1 MRTLAVAACGTF
13 LSLSEHETFGPL
25 VDCVCSG
32 GTGKPAVVHEGRAE
46 SCPSGFF
53 YGVRTSFLLESASW
67 KLFRDEPGYGKKM
80 RSLVRQPF
88 KARTT
93 EELMALL
100 SAVATAILAVIIV
113 AMLYFG
119 REIFVPIALAILLSF
134 VLAPLVGIL
143 QRIRVPRGLAVV
155 SVVVFAFALIFAMG
169 SLLAT
174 QLTQLAGDLPRYQST
189 ITEKIQSF
197 RDTKAGRGTLERAS
211 DMLKDLGKELDK
223 PKDAASGHASSS
235 AILPKAPGPQTP
247 VPVEVRQPDP
257 GALES
262 LRTLISPLV
271 HPLATT
277 GIIIIFVIFILL
289 QREDLRNRLIRLAG
303 SYDLQRTT
311 AALDDA
317 AGRLSRLF
325 LIQLVLNGAFGLV
338 IGIGLWLIGIP
349 SAILW
354 GILAAVLRFVP
365 YIGAVIAAAF
375 PLALAVAVDP
385 GWSMLLWTL
394 ALFLVVEPVVG
405 HVIEPMVYGH
415 STGLSPVAVVASAT
429 FWTALWGPIGLVLA
443 TPLTVC
449 LVVLGRHVER
459 LEFLDVMFGDRPALS
474 PPEIFYQRML
484 AGDPTEAAEKAEQ
497 FLKERSLASYYDE
510 VALKGLQLAQVDAE
524 RGALDQ
530 ERLTKIRDA
539 VSEFASDVS
548 DQDDRPPAK
557 INLTTDAEA
566 SSAVESVAENAA
578 HENLPILSKE
588 NLPPGWQGEHP
599 VLCMAGRS
607 LIDEAAAIML
617 AQLSTAHGLAARV
630 EGPEALSTTNVFRL
644 ETTGVA
650 IVCLVYLDASG
661 PAHMRYSVRR
671 LRRRLPKATII
682 LGCLVR
688 DIDPAALELL
698 REGAK
703 ADLVAASLGEAVKLC
718 IEATGVEDQPHAASR
733 LERSTTAAA

>member
-1 MRTLAVAACGTF
+1 
-13 LSLSEHETFGPL
+13 
-25 VDCVCSG
+25 
-32 GTGKPAVVHEGRAE
+32 
-46 SCPSGFF
+46 
-53 YGVRTSFLLESASW
+53 
-67 KLFRDEPGYGKKM
+67 
-80 RSLVRQPF
+80 
-88 KARTT
+88 
-93 EELMALL
+93 MALL

-119 REIFVPIALAILLSF
+119 RDIFVPVALAILLSF
-134 VLAPLVGIL
+134 VLAPLVGLL
-143 QRIRVPRGLAVV
+143 QRIHVPRGLAVV
-155 SVVVFAFALIFAMG
+155 SLVIVAFALIFAMG

-189 ITEKIQSF
+189 IANKIQSF
-197 RDTKAGRGTLERAS
+197 QDTRAGKGTLERAS
-211 DMLKDLGKELDK
+211 DMLKNLGKQLDQ
-223 PKDAASGHASSS
+223 PKDAESAPTPSST
-235 AILPKAPGPQTP
+235 LNPKATPPQAP
-247 VPVEVRQPDP
+247 VPVEVHQPDP

-262 LRTLISPLV
+262 LRTLIAPLV

-303 SYDLQRTT
+303 SSDLQRTT

-325 LIQLVLNGAFGLV
+325 LTQLIVNGAFGVV
-338 IGIGLWLIGIP
+338 IGTGLWFIEIP
-349 SAILW
+349 SAVLW

-394 ALFLVVEPVVG
+394 ALFLIVEPIVG
-405 HVIEPMVYGH
+405 HVIEPMIYGH

-484 AGDPTEAAEKAEQ
+484 AGDPTEAAEKAEE

-510 VALKGLQLAQVDAE
+510 VALKGLQLAQADAD

-530 ERLTKIRDA
+530 ERLSKIREA
-539 VSEFASDVS
+539 VSEFASDLS
-548 DQDDRPPAK
+548 DLDDPAPAK
-557 INLTTDAEA
+557 AKTTDAEA
-566 SSAVESVAENAA
+566 SSAVESVAEDAA
-578 HENLPILSKE
+578 HEKLPILRKE
-588 NLPPGWQGEHP
+588 DLPAEWRGEHP
-599 VLCMAGRS
+599 VLCVAGRN

-617 AQLSTAHGLAARV
+617 AQLSTAHGLSARV
-630 EGPEALSTTNVFRL
+630 EGPQTLSARNVTQL
-644 ETTGVA
+644 EPTGVA
-650 IVCLVYLDASG
+650 VVCLVYLDASR
-661 PAHMRYSVRR
+661 PAHIRYSVRR
-671 LRRRLPKATII
+671 LRRQLPKATII
-682 LGCLVR
+682 LGCWIK
-688 DIDPAALELL
+688 DIDLAVQELL

-703 ADLVAASLGEAVKLC
+703 ADLLATSLGDAVKLC
-718 IEATGVEDQPHAASR
+718 IAATGLDRPQLSASA
-733 LERSTTAAA
+733 TAAA

>member
-1 MRTLAVAACGTF
+1 MR
-13 LSLSEHETFGPL
+13 
-25 VDCVCSG
+25 
-32 GTGKPAVVHEGRAE
+32 
-46 SCPSGFF
+46 
-53 YGVRTSFLLESASW
+53 
-67 KLFRDEPGYGKKM
+67 PGIT
-80 RSLVRQPF
+80 QPF
-88 KARTT
+88 RARTT
-93 EELMALL
+93 DELVALL
-100 SAVATAILAVIIV
+100 GAVATAILAVIII
-113 AMLYFG
+113 ATLYFG
-119 REIFVPIALAILLSF
+119 REIFVPIALAILLCF

-143 QRIRVPRGLAVV
+143 QRIYVPRGLAVV
-155 SVVVFAFALIFAMG
+155 SVVILAFAFIFAIG

-189 ITEKIQSF
+189 ISEKIQSF

-211 DMLKDLGKELDK
+211 DMLKDLSKELDK
-223 PKDAASGHASSS
+223 PKDTASARASTSIVGPNS
-235 AILPKAPGPQTP
+235 PGTQTP

-262 LRTLISPLV
+262 LRALISPLV

-325 LIQLVLNGAFGLV
+325 LTQLIVNGAFGVV
-338 IGIGLWLIGIP
+338 IGVGLWLIGIP

-354 GILAAVLRFVP
+354 GILAAALRFVP

-385 GWSMLLWTL
+385 SWSMLLWTL
-394 ALFLVVEPVVG
+394 GLFLVVEPVVG
-405 HVIEPMVYGH
+405 HVVEPMVYGH

-459 LEFLDVMFGDRPALS
+459 LEFLDVMLGDRPALS

-530 ERLTKIRDA
+530 ERLNKIRDA
-539 VSEFASDVS
+539 VGEFASDVS

-557 INLTTDAEA
+557 VSPTTDAEA

-578 HENLPILSKE
+578 HETLPIVSKE
-588 NLPPGWQGEHP
+588 DLPPEWLGEHP
-599 VLCMAGRS
+599 VLCVAGRS

-630 EGPEALSTTNVFRL
+630 EGAEALSSTSIFRL
-644 ETTGVA
+644 DTAGVA
-650 IVCLVYLDASG
+650 IVCLVYLDATG
-661 PAHMRYSVRR
+661 TAHMRYAVRR
-671 LRRRLPKATII
+671 LRRKLPKATVI
-682 LGCLVR
+682 LCCLVK
-688 DIDPAALELL
+688 DVDPAALEQL

-703 ADLVAASLGEAVKLC
+703 ADVVAASLGDAAKLC
-718 IEATGVEDQPHAASR
+718 IMATGVEEPYADPKH
-733 LERSTTAAA
+733 ETTSTAVA

>member
-1 MRTLAVAACGTF
+1 MRPLA
-13 LSLSEHETFGPL
+13 
-25 VDCVCSG
+25 
-32 GTGKPAVVHEGRAE
+32 
-46 SCPSGFF
+46 
-53 YGVRTSFLLESASW
+53 
-67 KLFRDEPGYGKKM
+67 
-80 RSLVRQPF
+80 RQPF
-88 KARTT
+88 QARTT
-93 EELMALL
+93 EELVTLL
-100 SAVATAILAVIIV
+100 SAVATAILAVIIIS
-113 AMLYFG
+113 MLYFG
-119 REIFVPIALAILLSF
+119 RDIFVPVALAILLSF
-134 VLAPLVGIL
+134 VLAPLVGLL
-143 QRIRVPRGLAVV
+143 QRIYVPRGLAVV
-155 SVVVFAFALIFAMG
+155 SVVLLAFSLIFALG

-189 ITEKIQSF
+189 ISEKIQAF

-211 DMLKDLGKELDK
+211 DMLKDLSKELDK
-223 PKDAASGHASSS
+223 PKDAASARASGS
-235 AILPKAPGPQTP
+235 AVGPNVPGPLTP

-303 SYDLQRTT
+303 SSDLQRTT

-317 AGRLSRLF
+317 AARLSRLF
-325 LIQLVLNGAFGLV
+325 LTQLILNGAFGVV

-354 GILAAVLRFVP
+354 GILAAALRFVP

-394 ALFLVVEPVVG
+394 ALFLVVEPVLG

-459 LEFLDVMFGDRPALS
+459 MEFLDVMFGDRPALS

-484 AGDPTEAAEKAEQ
+484 AGDPTEAAEKAEE

-510 VALKGLQLAQVDAE
+510 VALKGLLLAQADAE

-539 VSEFASDVS
+539 VSEFASDLS
-548 DQDDRPPAK
+548 DQDDQLLEKGNP
-557 INLTTDAEA
+557 TTDAEA
-566 SSAVESVAENAA
+566 SSAVESVTENN
-578 HENLPILSKE
+578 EVLPILSKGT
-588 NLPPGWQGEHP
+588 LPPEWQGEHP
-599 VLCMAGRS
+599 VLCVAGRS

-617 AQLSTAHGLAARV
+617 AQLSTAHGLTARV
-630 EGPEALSTTNVFRL
+630 EGAEALSTTNVFRL
-644 ETTGVA
+644 DTTGVA
-650 IVCLVYLDASG
+650 IVYLVYLDASA

-671 LRRRLPKATII
+671 LKRKLPKATII
-682 LGCLVR
+682 LGCWVKE
-688 DIDPAALELL
+688 IAPAALESL
-698 REGAK
+698 RDGSK
-703 ADLVAASLGEAVKLC
+703 ADLVATSLGEAVRLG
-718 IEATGVEDQPHAASR
+718 IEATGLVQDQGHAVTSH
-733 LERSTTAAA
+733 EKSTPDAA

>member
-1 MRTLAVAACGTF
+1 MRPLA
-13 LSLSEHETFGPL
+13 
-25 VDCVCSG
+25 
-32 GTGKPAVVHEGRAE
+32 
-46 SCPSGFF
+46 
-53 YGVRTSFLLESASW
+53 
-67 KLFRDEPGYGKKM
+67 
-80 RSLVRQPF
+80 RQPF

-100 SAVATAILAVIIV
+100 SAVATAILAVIIIS
-113 AMLYFG
+113 MLYFG
-119 REIFVPIALAILLSF
+119 RDIFVPVALAILLSF

-143 QRIRVPRGLAVV
+143 QRIYVPRGLAVV
-155 SVVVFAFALIFAMG
+155 SVVLLAFSLIFAMG

-189 ITEKIQSF
+189 ISEKIQSF
-197 RDTKAGRGTLERAS
+197 RDTKAGSSTLERAS
-211 DMLKDLGKELDK
+211 DMLKDLSKELDR
-223 PKDAASGHASSS
+223 PKDAASARTSG
-235 AILPKAPGPQTP
+235 AIVGPNAPGPLTP

-303 SYDLQRTT
+303 SSDLQRTT

-317 AGRLSRLF
+317 ASRLSRLF
-325 LIQLVLNGAFGLV
+325 LTQLILNGAFGVV

-354 GILAAVLRFVP
+354 AILAAALRFVP

-394 ALFLVVEPVVG
+394 VLFLVVEPVVG

-484 AGDPTEAAEKAEQ
+484 AGDPTEAAEKAEE
-497 FLKERSLASYYDE
+497 FLKERSLVSYYDE
-510 VALKGLQLAQVDAE
+510 VALKGLQLAQADAD

-539 VSEFASDVS
+539 VSEFASDLS
-548 DQDDRPPAK
+548 DQDDRPPV
-557 INLTTDAEA
+557 NGNPTTDAEA
-566 SSAVESVAENAA
+566 SSAVESVSENAA
-578 HENLPILSKE
+578 NEVLPILSKE
-588 NLPPGWQGEHP
+588 TLPPEWQGEHP
-599 VLCMAGRS
+599 VLCVAGRS
-607 LIDEAAAIML
+607 PIDEAAAIML

-630 EGPEALSTTNVFRL
+630 EGAEALSTTNVFRL
-644 ETTGVA
+644 DVTGVA
-650 IVCLVYLDASG
+650 IVYLVYLDASA

-671 LRRRLPKATII
+671 LRRKLPKATII
-682 LGCLVR
+682 LGCWAKETA
-688 DIDPAALELL
+688 PAALESL
-698 REGAK
+698 RESAK
-703 ADLVAASLGEAVKLC
+703 ADLVAASLGEAVKLG
-718 IEATGVEDQPHAASR
+718 IAATGVVTDQAHAVMNH
-733 LERSTTAAA
+733 EKSTSDAA

>member
-1 MRTLAVAACGTF
+1 MPVIKR
-13 LSLSEHETFGPL
+13 
-25 VDCVCSG
+25 
-32 GTGKPAVVHEGRAE
+32 
-46 SCPSGFF
+46 
-53 YGVRTSFLLESASW
+53 
-67 KLFRDEPGYGKKM
+67 
-80 RSLVRQPF
+80 PF
-88 KARTT
+88 KTRST
-93 EELMALL
+93 EEVMALL
-100 SAVATAILAVIIV
+100 SAVATAILAVIII

-134 VLAPLVGIL
+134 VLAPVVVIL
-143 QRIRVPRGLAVV
+143 QRLRVPRGLAVV
-155 SVVVFAFALIFAMG
+155 SVAILAFALIFALG

-189 ITEKIQSF
+189 ISEKIQSF
-197 RDTKAGRGTLERAS
+197 RETKAGRGTLERAS
-211 DMLKDLGKELDK
+211 DMLKDLSKEIDK
-223 PKDAASGHASSS
+223 PKDTASARASN
-235 AILPKAPGPQTP
+235 AIANSNAPGQQAP

-262 LRTLISPLV
+262 LRTLIAPLV

-317 AGRLSRLF
+317 ARRLSRLF
-325 LIQLVLNGAFGLV
+325 LTQLILNGAFGIV
-338 IGIGLWLIGIP
+338 IGIGLWFIGTP

-354 GILAAVLRFVP
+354 GILATVLRFVP

-394 ALFLVVEPVVG
+394 ALFLTVEPIVG
-405 HVIEPMVYGH
+405 HVVEPMVYGH
-415 STGLSPVAVVASAT
+415 STGLSPVAVVAAAT

-484 AGDPTEAAEKAEQ
+484 AGDPAEAAEKAEE

-510 VALKGLQLAQVDAE
+510 VALKGLQLAQIDAE

-530 ERLTKIRDA
+530 ARLTKIRDA
-539 VSEFASDVS
+539 VREFASDLA
-548 DQDDRPPAK
+548 DQDDRPPTK
-557 INLTTDAEA
+557 VHLTTDAEA

-578 HENLPILSKE
+578 HENLPVIGKG
-588 NLPPGWQGEHP
+588 LPPDWQGEYP

-650 IVCLVYLDASG
+650 VVCLVYLDASG
-661 PAHMRYSVRR
+661 PAHMRYAVRR
-671 LRRRLPKATII
+671 LRRKLPKAIII
-682 LGCLVR
+682 LGCWVK
-688 DIDPAALELL
+688 DIDADALEVL
-698 REGAK
+698 RDNAK
-703 ADLVAASLGEAVKLC
+703 ADLVAASLGETVKLC
-718 IEATGVEDQPHAASR
+718 IEAAGVADQSQPVSEQEENPANAA
-733 LERSTTAAA
+733 

>member
-1 MRTLAVAACGTF
+1 VI
-13 LSLSEHETFGPL
+13 
-25 VDCVCSG
+25 
-32 GTGKPAVVHEGRAE
+32 
-46 SCPSGFF
+46 
-53 YGVRTSFLLESASW
+53 
-67 KLFRDEPGYGKKM
+67 
-80 RSLVRQPF
+80 RQPF
-88 KARTT
+88 RARTS
-93 EELMALL
+93 EELIALL
-100 SAVATAILAVIIV
+100 SAVATAILAFIIITT
-113 AMLYFG
+113 LYFG

-134 VLAPLVGIL
+134 VLAPLVGVL
-143 QRIRVPRGLAVV
+143 QRIRMPRGLAVV
-155 SVVVFAFALIFAMG
+155 SVVILAFVLIFAMG

-189 ITEKIQSF
+189 ISEKIQSF
-197 RDTKAGRGTLERAS
+197 RETTAGRGTLERAS
-211 DMLKDLGKELDK
+211 GMLKDLSKELEK
-223 PKDAASGHASSS
+223 PKDAAAGTGS
-235 AILPKAPGPQTP
+235 ILSPKAPAPLTP

-257 GALES
+257 SALES
-262 LRTLISPLV
+262 LQSLISPLL

-303 SYDLQRTT
+303 SHDLQRTT

-325 LIQLVLNGAFGLV
+325 LIQLLLNGTFGVV
-338 IGIGLWLIGIP
+338 IGLGLWLIGIP

-365 YIGAVIAAAF
+365 YIGAAIAAAF

-385 GWSMLLWTL
+385 SWSMLLWTI
-394 ALFLVVEPVVG
+394 ALFLVVEPIVG

-459 LEFLDVMFGDRPALS
+459 LEFLDVMFGDRPALT

-484 AGDPTEAAEKAEQ
+484 AGDPTEAAEKAEE
-497 FLKERSLASYYDE
+497 FLKERSLSSYYDE

-524 RGALDQ
+524 RGALDD

-539 VSEFASDVS
+539 VDEFTNNLS
-548 DQDDRPPAK
+548 DQDDRLPPK
-557 INLTTDAEA
+557 LRSTTDAEA
-566 SSAVESVAENAA
+566 TSAVESVAEDAPY
-578 HENLPILSKE
+578 EDLPILSKGE
-588 NLPPGWQGEHP
+588 LPSEWQSEYP
-599 VLCMAGRS
+599 VLCLAGRCF
-607 LIDEAAAIML
+607 LDEAAAIML
-617 AQLSTAHGLAARV
+617 GQLSTAHGLAARV
-630 EGPEALSTTNVFRL
+630 EGAEALFTANIFRL

-650 IVCLVYLDASG
+650 VVCLVYMDASG

-671 LRRRLPKATII
+671 LRRKLPKATII
-682 LGCLVR
+682 LGCWMK
-688 DIDPAALELL
+688 DMDPAGLELL
-698 REGAK
+698 RDGAK
-703 ADLVAASLGEAVKLC
+703 ADLVAASLGEAIKLC
-718 IEATGVEDQPHAASR
+718 IEATGIDSHRQPAKPD
-733 LERSTTAAA
+733 ERSATTAV

>member
-1 MRTLAVAACGTF
+1 MRPVTR
-13 LSLSEHETFGPL
+13 P
-25 VDCVCSG
+25 
-32 GTGKPAVVHEGRAE
+32 
-46 SCPSGFF
+46 
-53 YGVRTSFLLESASW
+53 
-67 KLFRDEPGYGKKM
+67 
-80 RSLVRQPF
+80 PF

-100 SAVATAILAVIIV
+100 SAVANAILATMII

-119 REIFVPIALAILLSF
+119 RDIFVPIALAILLSF

-143 QRIRVPRGLAVV
+143 QHIHVPRGLAVV
-155 SVVVFAFALIFAMG
+155 SVVILAFALIFAMG
-169 SLLAT
+169 SLLAS

-189 ITEKIQSF
+189 ISEKIQSF

-211 DMLKDLGKELDK
+211 DMLKDLSKELDK
-223 PKDAASGHASSS
+223 PKDAASARPSSS
-235 AILPKAPGPQTP
+235 TISPNLPRQQTP

-289 QREDLRNRLIRLAG
+289 QREDLRNRIIRLAG

-317 AGRLSRLF
+317 ARRLSRLF
-325 LIQLVLNGAFGLV
+325 LTQLIVNGAFGVV

-354 GILAAVLRFVP
+354 GILATVLRFVP

-394 ALFLVVEPVVG
+394 ALFIIVEPVVG
-405 HVIEPMVYGH
+405 HVIEPMVYGR

-510 VALKGLQLAQVDAE
+510 VALKGLQLAQADAE
-524 RGALDQ
+524 RGALDPD
-530 ERLTKIRDA
+530 RLLKIRDA
-539 VSEFASDVS
+539 VNEFASDLS

-557 INLTTDAEA
+557 ANLTTDAEA

-578 HENLPILSKE
+578 HENLPILTKE
-588 NLPPGWQGEHP
+588 NLPLEWHGEHP
-599 VLCMAGRS
+599 VLCLAGRS

-630 EGPEALSTTNVFRL
+630 EGAEALSTTNVFRL

-650 IVCLVYLDASG
+650 IVCVVYLDASG
-661 PAHMRYSVRR
+661 PSHMRYSVRR
-671 LRRRLPKATII
+671 LRRKLPNATII
-682 LGCLVR
+682 LGCWIR
-688 DIDPAALELL
+688 DIEPAALEML

-703 ADLVAASLGEAVKLC
+703 ADLVAASLGDAVKLC
-718 IEATGVEDQPHAASR
+718 IEAAVAKDERKAASR
-733 LERSTTAAA
+733 NGTPATAVA

>member
-1 MRTLAVAACGTF
+1 MI
-13 LSLSEHETFGPL
+13 
-25 VDCVCSG
+25 
-32 GTGKPAVVHEGRAE
+32 
-46 SCPSGFF
+46 
-53 YGVRTSFLLESASW
+53 
-67 KLFRDEPGYGKKM
+67 
-80 RSLVRQPF
+80 RQPF
-88 KARTT
+88 RARTS
-93 EELMALL
+93 EELIALL
-100 SAVATAILAVIIV
+100 SAVATAILAFIIITT
-113 AMLYFG
+113 LYFG

-134 VLAPLVGIL
+134 VLAPLVGVL
-143 QRIRVPRGLAVV
+143 QRIQMPRGLAVV
-155 SVVVFAFALIFAMG
+155 SVVILAFVLIFAMG

-189 ITEKIQSF
+189 ISEKIQSF
-197 RDTKAGRGTLERAS
+197 RETTAGRGTLERAS
-211 DMLKDLGKELDK
+211 GMLKDLSKELEK
-223 PKDAASGHASSS
+223 PKDAAAGTGS
-235 AILPKAPGPQTP
+235 ILSPKAPAPLTP

-257 GALES
+257 SALES
-262 LRTLISPLV
+262 LQSLISPLL

-303 SYDLQRTT
+303 SHDLQRTT

-325 LIQLVLNGAFGLV
+325 LIQLLLNGTFGVV
-338 IGIGLWLIGIP
+338 IGLGLWLIGIP

-365 YIGAVIAAAF
+365 YIGAAIAAAF

-385 GWSMLLWTL
+385 SWSMLLWTI
-394 ALFLVVEPVVG
+394 ALFLVVEPIVG

-459 LEFLDVMFGDRPALS
+459 LEFLDVMFGDRPALI

-484 AGDPTEAAEKAEQ
+484 AGDPTEAAEKAEE
-497 FLKERSLASYYDE
+497 FLKERSLSSYYDE

-524 RGALDQ
+524 RGALDD

-539 VSEFASDVS
+539 VDEFTNNLS
-548 DQDDRPPAK
+548 DQDDRLPPK
-557 INLTTDAEA
+557 LRSTTDAEA
-566 SSAVESVAENAA
+566 TSAVESVAEDAPY
-578 HENLPILSKE
+578 EDLPVLSKGE
-588 NLPPGWQGEHP
+588 LPSEWQSEYP
-599 VLCMAGRS
+599 VLCVAGRS
-607 LIDEAAAIML
+607 FLDEAAAIML
-617 AQLSTAHGLAARV
+617 GQLSTAHGLAARV
-630 EGPEALSTTNVFRL
+630 EGAEALSTANIFRL

-650 IVCLVYLDASG
+650 VVCLIYMDGNG

-671 LRRRLPKATII
+671 LRRKLPKATII
-682 LGCLVR
+682 LGCWMK
-688 DIDPAALELL
+688 DMDPAGLELL
-698 REGAK
+698 RDGAK
-703 ADLVAASLGEAVKLC
+703 ADLVAASLGEAIKLC
-718 IEATGVEDQPHAASR
+718 IEATGIDSHRQPAKQD
-733 LERSTTAAA
+733 ERSATTAV